1 MWTMDSRASCG
12 VDHVLLF
19 TFSATIK
26 MIGGDGEGDGQ
37 LQPQEKVHNMAK
49 ASQCPLMATAALF
62 IMKP

>member
-1 MWTMDSRASCG
+1 M
-12 VDHVLLF
+12 DHVLLF